1 MVELKPCPFCGHNPL
16 TYKQTGLI
24 ECCYSMCGVNP
35 RSDSCEDWNSRVS
48 DKLAEENAELRE
60 AIESAM
66 RIKDLWL
73 PFHVVANEHEG
84 EAVPLHKMYNR
95 FYQLLN
101 K

>member
-1 MVELKPCPFCGHNPL
+1 MSYYNGEELIELENKVTALEDELQAKTDLLALVIVEK
-16 TYKQTGLI
+16 TGL
-24 ECCYSMCGVNP
+24 V
-35 RSDSCEDWNSRVS
+35 
-48 DKLAEENAELRE
+48 EENAELRE